1 MGWENVVSY
10 DDVFSSSDA
19 DVKRVESNSLCSV
32 VSEQRQKVLTSAES
46 ERILTVSSFY
56 CCDDCSVDGY
66 TRNRHLKEIETMAKQ
81 KDEKAVGIPEEDAM
95 SPGKRRKL
103 QQLFERGNE
112 LAKKDKPDF
121 DYAHDLYSQAVLNDP
136 GNLVYVEAMMD
147 NLQRKYKNN
156 KKGGR
161 FSFGGRKAFKAAV
174 AEEDW
179 DEIFREGIE
188 ILKTNPWDTQALRE
202 MARACAFNRYNE
214 AELRYLKNA
223 LDGKPKDVDVNRHCA
238 QSLAR
243 MGQFDMAISC
253 WNRVHEKTKDG
264 LAERMMSELTL
275 AKTMGQPASFE
286 AIGAT
291 GDRPMAPKPVARPDT
306 ESDTES
312 DADTEQDAVAP
323 EEAELEETQ
332 QVEEKAK
339 IQLNERQSLERAIES
354 SPADLE
360 NYIRLA
366 ELHSQSRRYGDAE
379 GVLAKAIDA
388 VGPSL
393 KLETAHEDA
402 QIMHA
407 KARVAIAEQRATSSP
422 SDEAD
427 ELVKQLRADLNRLE
441 LDIFEKRSRRYPE
454 QLRLKYEL
462 GVRLRR
468 AGNALQAIK
477 AYEEARHDPNC
488 LVASVLE
495 MGECWQQL
503 KQYAKALKCYSL
515 AIGESS
521 ELDGE
526 RQKRA
531 LYRGAVFGSGYEA
544 ARSGEGLV
552 SVACRARFFLQR
564 CGGEAEEDLLGK
576 MEAGTCPSPRT
587 RYQTNLGRNWRQVF
601 EQKNA

>member
-1 MGWENVVSY
+1 
-10 DDVFSSSDA
+10 
-19 DVKRVESNSLCSV
+19 
-32 VSEQRQKVLTSAES
+32 
-46 ERILTVSSFY
+46 
-56 CCDDCSVDGY
+56 
-66 TRNRHLKEIETMAKQ
+66 MAKP
-81 KDEKAVGIPEEDAM
+81 KDETIGIPEVDTM

-136 GNLVYVEAMMD
+136 GNLVYVEAMLA

-161 FSFGGRKAFKAAV
+161 FNFGGRKAFKEAV

-179 DEIFREGIE
+179 PEIFREGIE
-188 ILKTNPWDTQALRE
+188 ILKNNPWDTQALRE

-214 AELRYLKNA
+214 VELRYLKNA
-223 LDGKPKDVDVNRHCA
+223 LDGKPKDVEVNRHCA

-253 WNRVHEKTKDG
+253 WNRVHEKTKDSV
-264 LAERMMSELTL
+264 AERMMSELTL

-286 AIGAT
+286 AIGAA
-291 GDRPMAPKPVARPDT
+291 GDRPMAPKPSARAEEDATQKAEGLDPEVPD
-306 ESDTES
+306 EPVEV
-312 DADTEQDAVAP
+312 Q
-323 EEAELEETQ
+323 AE
-332 QVEEKAK
+332 KPK
-339 IQLNERQSLERAIES
+339 IQLNERQSLERAIEAKPS
-354 SPADLE
+354 ELE
-360 NYIRLA
+360 NYMRLA
-366 ELHSQSRRYGDAE
+366 ELHSQARRYGEAE
-379 GVLAKAIDA
+379 AILAKAIDA

-407 KARVAIAEQRATSSP
+407 KARAAIAEQRATTSP
-422 SDEAD
+422 SEDAN
-427 ELVKQLRADLNRLE
+427 ELVKELRGDLNRLE

-477 AYEEARHDPNC
+477 AYEDARQDPNC
-488 LVASVLE
+488 RVAATLE

-503 KQYAKALKCYSL
+503 KQYAKALKCYSA
-515 AIGESS
+515 AIDESS
-521 ELDGE
+521 ELDGD

-531 LYRGAVFGSGYEA
+531 LYRGGVLAAAMKKEDQAKKWFQALVELDASYKDAA
-544 ARSGEGLV
+544 ARLKK
-552 SVACRARFFLQR
+552 L
-564 CGGEAEEDLLGK
+564 
-576 MEAGTCPSPRT
+576 P
-587 RYQTNLGRNWRQVF
+587 
-601 EQKNA
+601 